1 MKHIFLLN
9 YEPDFSGILLEEL
22 GACPNSVIP
31 FTDIDACMY
40 AHEHIVKSGKL
51 AFISL
56 AKEDNGVLVNGE
68 ILVEDVLDGY
78 DRGILKMKLY
88 PEKYHKVI

>member
-9 YEPDFSGILLEEL
+9 YEPDFSDIVLDKL
-22 GACPNSVIP
+22 GMCPNSVIP
-31 FTDIDACMY
+31 FTNIDAALY

-56 AKEDNGVLVNGE
+56 AREDNGVLVNGE

-78 DRGILKMKLY
+78 DRGLLKMKLY
-88 PEKYHKVI
+88 PEMFHEVI